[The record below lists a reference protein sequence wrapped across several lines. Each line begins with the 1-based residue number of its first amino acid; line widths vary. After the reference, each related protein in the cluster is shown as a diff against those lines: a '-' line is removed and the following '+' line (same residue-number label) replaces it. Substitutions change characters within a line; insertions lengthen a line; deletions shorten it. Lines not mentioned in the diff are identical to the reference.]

1 MTEIYLQIVA
11 RMHAWPMI
19 WPRTR
24 SLSHR
29 RAQGDLVAPEG
40 QQQQQQ
46 QQIVVLQQSN
56 NAGESFDW
64 LAFKMRDSWALD
76 FETMQPA
83 DFR

>member
-1 MTEIYLQIVA
+1 
-11 RMHAWPMI
+11 MI
-19 WPRTR
+19 WPRPR

-40 QQQQQQ
+40 QQQQ

-64 LAFKMRDSWALD
+64 LAFKMRDSWALEFD
-76 FETMQPA
+76 IMKPA